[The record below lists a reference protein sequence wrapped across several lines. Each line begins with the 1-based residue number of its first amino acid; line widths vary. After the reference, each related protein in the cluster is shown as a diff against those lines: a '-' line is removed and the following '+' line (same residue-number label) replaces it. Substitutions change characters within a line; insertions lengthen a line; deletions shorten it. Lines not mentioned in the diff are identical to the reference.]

1 MGYYKMEP
9 PIPTQQPPAGHV
21 DPLTQNIGY
30 IPQQG
35 YNVDPMMSKHL
46 DFSESLQQLKNML
59 YGREYNEETDEW
71 ETVKVLVGYDSEGKE
86 VMQVEGP
93 LMEPRSIRAIIG
105 WLQTFLNS
113 NLFLSQL
120 DEERINDIMWDVNT
134 KLFTVF
140 YNLRYKLTPKERG
153 PLWASIE
160 YPILFGLCRANRKI
174 TLDAISKTQQ
184 THEIIQGGTPRAPTP
199 DKEFKVLGW

>member
-1 MGYYKMEP
+1 MEP
-9 PIPTQQPPAGHV
+9 HVQQPIQNPV

-30 IPQQG
+30 VPQRG
-35 YNVDPMMSKHL
+35 YDTDPMMSKHL
-46 DFSESLQQLKNML
+46 DFSESLEQLKNML
-59 YGREYNEETDEW
+59 YGKEYNEESGEW
-71 ETVKVLVGYDSEGKE
+71 EPATTLVGYDEYGKE
-86 VMQVEGP
+86 IMQIEGP

-120 DEERINDIMWDVNT
+120 DEERINDIMWDINT
-134 KLFTVF
+134 KLFTIF
-140 YNLRYKLTPKERG
+140 YNLRFKLTPKERG

-174 TLDAISKTQQ
+174 TLDYK
-184 THEIIQGGTPRAPTP
+184 R
-199 DKEFKVLGW
+199 L